1 MPRPYDTRL
10 SAEDWARAAM
20 EAMASGGLSAVVL
33 EPLARRLGVTK
44 GSFYAHFRNR
54 GELIDAALA
63 YWENSHG
70 APGLAEFAAIPDPA
84 ERLQLLLRSAIDFSQ
99 SLAPSVHVHLL
110 GELDNPQVRAVVH
123 RVTEDRV
130 ALVARTFAELGY
142 DSERARHRA
151 RLVYA
156 TYVGLLFL
164 ARETPDSPPD
174 PTAAQAF
181 LAEASTVL
189 IDS

>member
-1 MPRPYDTRL
+1 
-10 SAEDWARAAM
+10 
-20 EAMASGGLSAVVL
+20 
-33 EPLARRLGVTK
+33 LAQ
-44 GSFYAHFRNR
+44 
-54 GELIDAALA
+54 
-63 YWENSHG
+63 
-70 APGLAEFAAIPDPA
+70 FAAIADPA

-110 GELDNPQVRAVVH
+110 GELDNPRVRAVVH

-130 ALVARTFAELGY
+130 ALVARTFGELGY
-142 DSERARHRA
+142 DSEHARYRA

-164 ARETPDSPPD
+164 TRETPDSPPD
-174 PTAAQAF
+174 PATAQAF